1 MRINPAKTQ
10 KEPTYQVVL
19 DALALTTCYH
29 AFLITI
35 DVPEIYMHQFWFT
48 INKHDSSYRFKIG
61 KKRFT
66 LNVEVFREIF
76 QICPKLPNQEF
87 DALPLDEEIISL
99 IKELGHK
106 GDIKSIT
113 EVLVDQ
119 MGMFYKR
126 NVDFVEL
133 LWEDFTFQIENRDT
147 KKQEKM
153 YYPRF
158 TKKMRNSPAYK
169 TYLAYATGA
178 ATPKKAR
185 KFKKPSSPSKKR
197 TLVTVEEEEPEPAK
211 KVKKA
216 PATTDRSKGINLL
229 SEAALLEVAQV
240 KKVLK
245 RSQRETTIHQAGG
258 SGDGVGFQPKVP
270 DEPKGKSVDTHEGTG
285 LKLGIPNVS
294 KAYSSESEYE
304 SWGVS
309 GDEANVQGE
318 DEDVQDSDDDPQ
330 QADDERT
337 DFENQETNDDE
348 EESDNKFVHTPEDY
362 VPNDDETND
371 ETKNVDEEEYER
383 IKATTSTI
391 TVPESETL
399 SSIHQRITDLE
410 KDVKKLKNVNN
421 STTVI
426 STIKSEVPNAV
437 KECLGSSL
445 DDALYKSVNKIPK
458 HGALYHALIE
468 SILKDEDA
476 MDKGVANEL
485 KKSKTDDA
493 DKDEGPTAG
502 SY

>member
-76 QICPKLPNQEF
+76 QISPKLPNQEF

-113 EVLVDQ
+113 EV
-119 MGMFYKR
+119 R
-126 NVDFVEL
+126 SL
-133 LWEDFTFQIENRDT
+133 LPEVMTNQ
-147 KKQEKM
+147 
-153 YYPRF
+153 
-158 TKKMRNSPAYK
+158 KMRNSPAYK

-211 KVKKA
+211 KYNKA
-216 PATTDRSKGINLL
+216 LATTDRSKGIDLL
-229 SEAALLEVAQV
+229 SQAALLEEAQV
-240 KKVLK
+240 KKGLK
-245 RSQRETTIHQAGG
+245 RSRRETTMHQAGG
-258 SGDGVGFQPKVP
+258 SGDGTGF
-270 DEPKGKSVDTHEGTG
+270 
-285 LKLGIPNVS
+285 KLSN
-294 KAYSSESEYE
+294 
-304 SWGVS
+304 
-309 GDEANVQGE
+309 
-318 DEDVQDSDDDPQ
+318 DDRE

-337 DFENQETNDDE
+337 DFENQETNDDD
-348 EESDNKFVHTPEDY
+348 EESDNEFVHTPEEY
-362 VPNDDETND
+362 VPTND
-371 ETKNVDEEEYER
+371 EVNYETKDVDDEEYER
-383 IKATTSTI
+383 ISEEVYGDVNVEQTQEQTTG
-391 TVPESETL
+391 VQEESGQEG
-399 SSIHQRITDLE
+399 IGGQITDLE

-437 KECLGSSL
+437 KEYLGSSL
-445 DDALYKSVNKIPK
+445 DDALYKVIQKHLADIFKEHSVLAKIV
-458 HGALYHALIE
+458 E
-468 SILKDEDA
+468 RLKQ
-476 MDKGVANEL
+476 
-485 KKSKTDDA
+485 
-493 DKDEGPTAG
+493 
-502 SY
+502 